1 MSKRPGS
8 AVTSGPI
15 VAAMKAVD
23 VSVGDIDG
31 LNLFRREPGIEGNC
45 TPSLGAHADDCIALL
60 DQPVTNVGR

>member
-1 MSKRPGS
+1 
-8 AVTSGPI
+8 
-15 VAAMKAVD
+15 MKAVD
-23 VSVGDIDG
+23 VSVGDIDE